1 MKSKTRSKS
10 LIRSLLWSYLLL
22 PVMVLVVLLFVG
34 GVGVFILR
42 YTRVINYPT
51 QEDFQ
56 KNEHYLKTGRYHQ
69 FPFKK
74 IAPKDARFAILDQSG
89 QLVYASPKAN
99 LTELNKA
106 ELEII
111 ETLYD
116 DFFVDWSITPFT
128 THEGQKRYLLKY
140 SRLRVK
146 KFFFDSIMVH
156 LDDKKVKNDEI
167 VHQTL
172 FDQDFK
178 VISSSFLPKGT
189 SFRHLGP
196 LLRQKHMVVKYPF
209 TTDKQENL
217 TLVLHRSEESLG
229 PSFLADNVRLL
240 SGLVILA
247 FYVLIALL
255 FAIWLNRKVR
265 LPLNRLRQAINSL
278 TDRQQSQVLDYQ
290 GPSEFVDIIE
300 DFNRVSQ
307 QLRLSEEESQRLQAE
322 KQEMLANISHDLKT
336 PITVIKG
343 YSEAMRDGLIKPEQQ
358 DRYLEAISQKSR
370 KLTHLIDSFHNYSK
384 IDHPDFAL
392 QLERLDI
399 CLFLQ
404 NYLDQHRQEF
414 EDRGYRLKLSLP
426 HEEGIFCP
434 IDSEQFERV
443 LDNLLA
449 NFFRH
454 SPEATTLFV
463 GLESQGG
470 DIDLV
475 VADDGGGI
483 NPEQAD
489 QLFQPFVT
497 GDKARPSKAGSGLGL
512 AIVQRI
518 IDKHGGSIRLEQ
530 PPRAP
535 YKTVFVISLP
545 CQR

>member
-1 MKSKTRSKS
+1 M
-10 LIRSLLWSYLLL
+10 
-22 PVMVLVVLLFVG
+22 
-34 GVGVFILR
+34 R
-42 YTRVINYPT
+42 YTRVVRYPT

-56 KNEHYLKTGRYHQ
+56 KNEHYLKTGQYHQ
-69 FPFKK
+69 FPLKK
-74 IAPKDARFAILDQSG
+74 IAPKDARFAVLDQSG
-89 QLVYASPKAN
+89 QLVYASPKAD
-99 LTELNKA
+99 LTGLNKA
-106 ELEII
+106 ELGMI
-111 ETLYD
+111 EPLGGD
-116 DFFVDWSITPFT
+116 LAVNWSMTPFT
-128 THEGQKRYLLKY
+128 DYGGQKRYLLKY
-140 SRLRVK
+140 SGLKVVRIL
-146 KFFFDSIMVH
+146 FDSVVVH
-156 LDDKKVKNDEI
+156 MANENTKNDEVI
-167 VHQTL
+167 HQTL
-172 FDQDFK
+172 LDQDFK

-189 SFRHLGP
+189 SFQHLGP
-196 LLRQKHMVVKYPF
+196 LLRQKKMVVKYSF

-217 TLVLHRSEESLG
+217 TLVLYYSGESLG
-229 PSFLADNVRLL
+229 PSFLADNARLL
-240 SGLVILA
+240 SVLAILS

-265 LPLNRLRQAINSL
+265 MPLNRLRQAINNL
-278 TDRQQSQVLDYQ
+278 TDRSQSQVLDYQ
-290 GPSEFVDIIE
+290 GPSEFVEIIE
-300 DFNRVSQ
+300 DFNQVSDS
-307 QLRLSEEESQRLQAE
+307 LRRSEEESQRLQAE

-414 EDRGYRLKLSLP
+414 ELKGYRLKLSLP
-426 HEEGIFCP
+426 REEGIFCH

-463 GLESQGG
+463 GLESHGG

-475 VADDGGGI
+475 VADDGVGI

-489 QLFQPFVT
+489 QLFQAFVT

-518 IDKHGGSIRLEQ
+518 IDEHGGSIRLEQ

-545 CQR
+545 L